1 MLEQRDP
8 RIIPVK
14 VQDELKTA
22 YLSYAMS
29 SITARALP
37 DVRDG
42 LKPSQRR
49 ILVAMHDLNLAP
61 GRGFRKCAKIA
72 GDTSGN
78 YHPHGEAIV
87 YPTLVHMAQPFRL
100 RYPLVDGQGNFG
112 SIDGY
117 PPAAMRYTEARMSHA
132 AVEMLAEIDRNTVDL
147 VENYDETRTEPEV
160 LPARFPNLL
169 CNGSVGISV
178 AYATKLP
185 PHNVTEI
192 CDALTALI
200 ADADIDI
207 DALME
212 YVKAPDFPTGG
223 VIYGMSGV
231 HRAYRTGSGIIRLR
245 ARTHVEEQRDGREQ
259 IIVTEI
265 PYLVDKSTL
274 LEKMAALVRGKTI
287 EDISNIRDESGR
299 DGLRI
304 VIELKR
310 SAHHEVVLNQL
321 FTHSMLQFSFGVN
334 AIAIV
339 KGRPETLNLKQLL
352 EHYVAHRHEVVLRRT
367 RFDLGKAEARAHV
380 LEGLRIALDN
390 IDAIIQLIRASAN
403 PEEARGRLMEE
414 FVLSEIQANAILAM
428 ALQRLTGLEREKI
441 EEEFQEL
448 MQLIEHLKAVLDSRD
463 MQMQIL
469 KDEVADIREK
479 FGDERRTEIVY
490 STEEF
495 DMEDLIARQDMV
507 VTISRTGYIK
517 RMLPSVYRTQ
527 ARGGRGVTGMRT
539 KDEDFVE
546 RLFIANTHS
555 YILFL
560 TARGQCHW
568 LKVYRIPEADRTA
581 RGRPLVNLVKLE
593 DGDEIRAVVAV
604 DEFTDDRYLFTAT
617 RRGIVKKTVL
627 SAYGNVRRNGIIALK
642 IVEGDDLIGA
652 GLVEPAQDI
661 LLATKNGQAV
671 RFSEQNVRSMGRVST
686 GVKGVNL
693 RAGDE
698 TVEMVVLT
706 GEGSLL
712 TVCENG
718 FGKRTEVDQYPK
730 RSRGTMGVIDI
741 KVSDRNGPVVSCK
754 LVQDDE
760 EVMMVTQNGIMIRTP
775 VAGINCIGRNT
786 QGVRLINVD
795 TGDRVIDMTR
805 VVKEEEPVEG
815 VEDGTAADGVTTDG
829 ADNGQMPAQAM
840 EAAAEEEVA
849 EEEVELEQE
858 PDDPLQDEDLDN

>member
-22 YLSYAMS
+22 YLDYAMS

-49 ILVAMHDLNLAP
+49 ILVAMNDLNLAP

-87 YPTLVHMAQPFRL
+87 YPTLVHMAQDFRL

-132 AVEMLAEIDRNTVDL
+132 AVEMLAEIDRDTVDL

-160 LPARFPNLL
+160 LPSRFPNLM

-185 PHNVTEI
+185 PHNVTEV
-192 CDALTALI
+192 CNGLTALI
-200 ADADIDI
+200 DDPEIDI

-212 YVKAPDFPTGG
+212 IISAPDFPTGG

-231 HRAYRTGSGIIRLR
+231 RRAYRTGSGIIQLR
-245 ARTHVEEQRDGREQ
+245 SRTSVETQKDGREQ

-274 LEKMAALVRGKTI
+274 LQKMADLVRSKTI

-310 SAHHEVVLNQL
+310 NAQHEVVLNQL
-321 FTHSMLQFSFGVN
+321 FSHSMLAFSFGVN

-339 KGRPETLNLKQLL
+339 NGRPETLNLKQLL
-352 EHYVAHRHEVVLRRT
+352 EHYVLHRHEVVLRRT

-403 PEEARGRLMEE
+403 PEEARGRLMED
-414 FVLSEIQANAILAM
+414 FSLSEIQASAILAM
-428 ALQRLTGLEREKI
+428 ALSRLTGLEREKI
-441 EEEFQEL
+441 EEEYKEL
-448 MQLIEHLKAVLDSRD
+448 MALIEHLRAVLDSRD
-463 MQMQIL
+463 MQMQII
-469 KDEVADIREK
+469 KDEVADVRQK
-479 FGDERRTEIVY
+479 FGDPRRTEIVY

-495 DMEDLIARQDMV
+495 DMEDLIAREDMV
-507 VTISRTGYIK
+507 VTISGSGYVK
-517 RMLPSVYRTQ
+517 RMSPSVYRTQ
-527 ARGGRGVTGMRT
+527 ARGGRGVTGMKT
-539 KDEDFVE
+539 KEEDFVE

-560 TARGQCHW
+560 TARGHCHW

-581 RGRPLVNLVKLE
+581 RGRPLVNLVQLE
-593 DGDEIRAVVAV
+593 EGDEIRAVVSV
-604 DEFTDDRYLFTAT
+604 DEFTDDRFLFTTT

-627 SAYGNVRRNGIIALK
+627 SAYGNVRRNGIVALK

-652 GLVEPAQDI
+652 GLVEPGQDI

-671 RFSEQNVRSMGRVST
+671 RFSEDNVRSMGRVST

-693 RAGDE
+693 RGDDE
-698 TVEMVVLT
+698 AVEMVVLS

-718 FGKRTEVDQYPK
+718 YGKRTEVGEYP
-730 RSRGTMGVIDI
+730 RRGRGTMGVIDI
-741 KVSDRNGPVVSCK
+741 KTSERNGTVVSCK
-754 LVQDDE
+754 LVEDDD

-775 VAGINCIGRNT
+775 VEGINCIGRNT

-795 TGDRVIDMTR
+795 DGDRVIDMTP
-805 VVKEEEPVEG
+805 VVKEDDTLVDVEEDDANGPA
-815 VEDGTAADGVTTDG
+815 ED
-829 ADNGQMPAQAM
+829 
-840 EAAAEEEVA
+840 AAAPPPDVDEAGESDGEE
-849 EEEVELEQE
+849 
-858 PDDPLQDEDLDN
+858 

>member
-22 YLSYAMS
+22 YLAYAMS

-87 YPTLVHMAQPFRL
+87 YPTLVHMAQNFRL

-132 AVEMLAEIDRNTVDL
+132 AVEMLAEIDRDTVDL
-147 VENYDETRTEPEV
+147 VQNYDETRTEPQV

-200 ADADIDI
+200 DDSDIDI

-212 YVKAPDFPTGG
+212 HVKAPDFPTGG

-231 HRAYRTGSGIIRLR
+231 NRAYRTGSGIIKLR
-245 ARTHVEEQRDGREQ
+245 SRTHVEEQRDGREQ
-259 IIVTEI
+259 IVVTEI

-310 SAHHEVVLNQL
+310 NAQHEVVLNQL

-339 KGRPETLNLKQLL
+339 DGRPETLNLKQLL

-403 PEEARGRLMEE
+403 PEEARGSLMEA
-414 FVLSEIQANAILAM
+414 FALSEIQANAILAM

-441 EEEFQEL
+441 EDEYNEL
-448 MQLIEHLKAVLDSRD
+448 MTLIEHLRAVLESHD
-463 MQMQIL
+463 MQMQII
-469 KDEVADIREK
+469 KDEVADIRTK
-479 FGDERRTEIVY
+479 FGDARRTEIVY

-495 DMEDLIARQDMV
+495 DMEDLIAREDMV

-517 RMLPSVYRTQ
+517 RMAPRVYRTQ

-581 RGRPLVNLVKLE
+581 RGRPLVNLVKIDE
-593 DGDEIRAVVAV
+593 GDEIRAVVAV
-604 DEFTDDRYLFTAT
+604 DEFTDDKYLFTTT

-627 SAYGNVRRNGIIALK
+627 SAYGNIRRDGIIALK
-642 IVEGDDLIGA
+642 ILEGDDLIGA
-652 GLVEPAQDI
+652 GIVEPGQDI
-661 LLATKNGQAV
+661 LLATRNGQAV
-671 RFSEQNVRSMGRVST
+671 RFAEDNVRSMGRVST

-693 RAGDE
+693 RGTDE
-698 TVEMVVLT
+698 AVEMVVLT

-718 FGKRTEVDQYPK
+718 FGKRTQVTEYPK

-741 KVSDRNGPVVSCK
+741 KVSERNGPVVYCK
-754 LVQDDE
+754 LVEDDD

-775 VAGINCIGRNT
+775 VSGISCIGRNT

-795 TGDRVIDMTR
+795 SGDRVIDMTP
-805 VVKEEEPVEG
+805 VVKEEEVPEEAG
-815 VEDGTAADGVTTDG
+815 EEEAGEETGTARTAPVTAPVTAMSPEPAQELEEEDDDG
-829 ADNGQMPAQAM
+829 A
-840 EAAAEEEVA
+840 
-849 EEEVELEQE
+849 E
-858 PDDPLQDEDLDN
+858 PESATSDDDDFNE

>member
-829 ADNGQMPAQAM
+829 ADNGQMLAQAM
-840 EAAAEEEVA
+840 DAAAEEEVA

>member
-22 YLSYAMS
+22 YLDYAMS

-49 ILVAMHDLNLAP
+49 ILVAMNDLNLAP
-61 GRGFRKCAKIA
+61 GGGFRKCAKIA

-100 RYPLVDGQGNFG
+100 RYPLVAGQGNFG

-117 PPAAMRYTEARMSHA
+117 PPAAMRYTEARMSHP
-132 AVEMLAEIDRNTVDL
+132 AVEMLAEIDRDTVDM

-160 LPARFPNLL
+160 LPSRFPNLL

-200 ADADIDI
+200 DDPEIEI

-212 YVKAPDFPTGG
+212 IVKAPDFPTGG

-231 HRAYRTGSGIIRLR
+231 RRAYRTGSGIIALR

-259 IIVTEI
+259 LVVTEI

-274 LEKMAALVRGKTI
+274 LEKMADLVRNKTI

-310 SAHHEVVLNQL
+310 GAQQEVVLNQL

-339 KGRPETLNLKQLL
+339 NGRPETLTLKQML

-380 LEGLRIALDN
+380 LEGLRIALDH
-390 IDAIIQLIRASAN
+390 IDAIIQLIRGSAS
-403 PEEARGRLMEE
+403 PDEARTRLMEQYD
-414 FVLSEIQANAILAM
+414 LSEIQANAILAM
-428 ALQRLTGLEREKI
+428 ALSRLTGLERDKI
-441 EEEFQEL
+441 EEEYTEL
-448 MQLIEHLKAVLDSRD
+448 MTLIEHLRAVLDNRD
-463 MQMQIL
+463 LQMGII
-469 KDEVADIREK
+469 KEEVADIREK

-495 DMEDLIARQDMV
+495 DMEDLIPRQSMV
-507 VTISRTGYIK
+507 VTISRQGYIK
-517 RMLPSVYRTQ
+517 RMSPSVYRTQ

-546 RLFIANTHS
+546 RLFIASTHS

-560 TARGQCHW
+560 TARGYCHW
-568 LKVYRIPEADRTA
+568 LKVYRIPEGERTS
-581 RGRPLVNLVKLE
+581 RGRPLVNLVQLE
-593 DGDEIRAVVAV
+593 EGDEIRAVVPV
-604 DEFTDDRYLFTAT
+604 DEFTDDRFLFTAT
-617 RRGIVKKTVL
+617 RKGIVKKTVL
-627 SAYGNVRRNGIIALK
+627 SAYGNVRRDGIIALK
-642 IVEGDDLIGA
+642 ITEGDDLIGA
-652 GLVEPAQDI
+652 GLVDPGQDVM
-661 LLATKNGQAV
+661 LATRNGQAV
-671 RFSEQNVRSMGRVST
+671 RFAEGDVRSMGRVST
-686 GVKGVNL
+686 GVKGVAL
-693 RAGDE
+693 REGDE
-698 TVEMVVLT
+698 AVEMVVLAD
-706 GEGSLL
+706 EGTVL
-712 TVCENG
+712 TVCQNG
-718 FGKRTEVDQYPK
+718 YGKRTSVDEYPR

-741 KVSDRNGPVVSCK
+741 KTTERNGPVVSCM
-754 LVQDDE
+754 LVEEDDE
-760 EVMMVTQNGIMIRTP
+760 VMIVTQKGVMIRTP
-775 VAGINCIGRNT
+775 VEGINTVGRNT
-786 QGVRLINVD
+786 QGVRVINVD
-795 TGDRVIDMTR
+795 EGDHVIDLTR
-805 VVKEEEPVEG
+805 VVREEEE
-815 VEDGTAADGVTTDG
+815 EELA
-829 ADNGQMPAQAM
+829 
-840 EAAAEEEVA
+840 EAAEAAQEDEAPASGAGAAPEPALADLEPEEEDA
-849 EEEVELEQE
+849 SAEGEEDEEE
-858 PDDPLQDEDLDN
+858 

>member
-14 VQDELKTA
+14 VQDELKSA
-22 YLSYAMS
+22 YLDYAMS

-49 ILVAMHDLNLAP
+49 ILVAMNDLNLAP

-87 YPTLVHMAQPFRL
+87 YPTLVHMAQDFRL

-117 PPAAMRYTEARMSHA
+117 PPAAMRYTEARMSHP
-132 AVEMLAEIDRNTVDL
+132 AVEMLAEIERDTVDM

-160 LPARFPNLL
+160 LPSRFPNLL

-178 AYATKLP
+178 AYATKLA

-192 CDALTALI
+192 CDALAALI
-200 ADADIDI
+200 DDPEIEI
-207 DALME
+207 EALME
-212 YVKAPDFPTGG
+212 IVKAPDFPTGG

-231 HRAYRTGSGIIRLR
+231 RRAYRTGQGIIQLR
-245 ARTHVEEQRDGREQ
+245 SRTHVEQQRDGRER

-274 LEKMAALVRGKTI
+274 LEKMADLVRGKTI

-310 SAHHEVVLNQL
+310 DAQHEVVLNQL
-321 FTHSMLQFSFGVN
+321 FAHSMLQFSFGVN

-339 KGRPETLNLKQLL
+339 NGRPETLTLKQLL

-390 IDAIIQLIRASAN
+390 IDAIITLIRASAS
-403 PEEARGRLMEE
+403 PDQARTRLMEE
-414 FVLSEIQANAILAM
+414 FELSEIQANAILAM
-428 ALQRLTGLEREKI
+428 ALSRLTGLERDKI
-441 EEEFQEL
+441 EEEYSEL
-448 MQLIEHLKAVLDSRD
+448 TKLIDHLRAVLDSRD
-463 MQMQIL
+463 MQMGII
-469 KDEVADIREK
+469 KEEVADIRER
-479 FGDERRTEIVY
+479 FGDDRRTEIVY

-495 DMEDLIARQDMV
+495 DMEDLIPRQNMV
-507 VTISRTGYIK
+507 VTISRQGYIK
-517 RMLPSVYRTQ
+517 RMSPSVYRTQ

-546 RLFIANTHS
+546 RLFIASTHS
-555 YILFL
+555 FILFL
-560 TARGQCHW
+560 TARGYCHW
-568 LKVYRIPEADRTA
+568 LKVYRIPEAERTA
-581 RGRPLVNLVKLE
+581 RGRPLVNLVQLE
-593 DGDEIRAVVAV
+593 EGDEIRAVVSV
-604 DEFTDDRYLFTAT
+604 DEFTDDRFLFTTT
-617 RRGIVKKTVL
+617 RKGIVKKTVL
-627 SAYGNVRRNGIIALK
+627 SAYGNVRANGIIALK
-642 IVEGDDLIGA
+642 ITEGDDLIGA
-652 GLVEPAQDI
+652 GLVEPGQDI
-661 LLATKNGQAV
+661 LLVTANGQAV
-671 RFSEQNVRSMGRVST
+671 RFSENNVRSMGRVST
-686 GVKGVNL
+686 GVKGVAL
-693 RAGDE
+693 REGDE
-698 TVEMVVLT
+698 AVEMVVLENDGT
-706 GEGSLL
+706 LL
-712 TVCENG
+712 TLCQNG
-718 FGKRTEVDQYPK
+718 YGKRTAVEEYPR

-741 KVSDRNGPVVSCK
+741 KASERNGPVVSCK
-754 LVQDDE
+754 QVEEDD

-775 VAGINCIGRNT
+775 VSGINTIGRNT
-786 QGVRLINVD
+786 QGVRVINVD
-795 TGDRVIDMTR
+795 DGDFVIDMTR
-805 VVKEEEPVEG
+805 VVREDAE
-815 VEDGTAADGVTTDG
+815 VEDLEDGDE
-829 ADNGQMPAQAM
+829 
-840 EAAAEEEVA
+840 EASVA
-849 EEEVELEQE
+849 EEAASTDATQQELDESDAD
-858 PDDPLQDEDLDN
+858 PDTEASTDEDEDPAQ

>member
-805 VVKEEEPVEG
+805 VVKEEEAVEG

-829 ADNGQMPAQAM
+829 ADNGQMLAQAM
-840 EAAAEEEVA
+840 DAAA

>member
-200 ADADIDI
+200 VDADIDI

-339 KGRPETLNLKQLL
+339 EGRPETLNLKQLL

-693 RAGDE
+693 RDGDE

-805 VVKEEEPVEG
+805 VVKEEEAVEG

-849 EEEVELEQE
+849 EEEVESEQE
-858 PDDPLQDEDLDN
+858 SDDPLQDEDLDN

>member
-1 MLEQRDP
+1 MLEPRDP

-22 YLSYAMS
+22 YLAYAMS

-49 ILVAMHDLNLAP
+49 ILVAMNDLNLAP

-87 YPTLVHMAQPFRL
+87 YPTLVHMAQDFRL

-132 AVEMLAEIDRNTVDL
+132 AVEMLAEIDRDTVDL
-147 VENYDETRTEPEV
+147 VQNYDETRTEPEV

-192 CDALTALI
+192 CNALSALI
-200 ADADIDI
+200 DDAELDI

-223 VIYGMSGV
+223 IIYGMSGV
-231 HRAYRTGSGIIRLR
+231 NRAYRTGSGIIKLR
-245 ARTHVEEQRDGREQ
+245 SRTHVEEQRDGREQ

-310 SAHHEVVLNQL
+310 NAQHEVVLNQL

-339 KGRPETLNLKQLL
+339 KGRPETLNLKQML

-367 RFDLGKAEARAHV
+367 RFDLIKAEARAHV

-403 PEEARGRLMEE
+403 AEEARGSLMEA
-414 FVLSEIQANAILAM
+414 FTLSEIQANAILAM

-441 EEEFQEL
+441 EEEYQEL
-448 MQLIEHLKAVLDSRD
+448 MTLITHLKAVLDSRD
-463 MQMQIL
+463 MQMQII
-469 KDEVADIREK
+469 KDEVGDIREK
-479 FGDERRTEIVY
+479 FGDPRRTEIVY

-495 DMEDLIARQDMV
+495 DMEDLIAREDMV
-507 VTISRTGYIK
+507 VTISRSGYIK

-555 YILFL
+555 YLLFL
-560 TARGQCHW
+560 TAKGKCHW

-581 RGRPLVNLVKLE
+581 RGRPLVNLVKIE
-593 DGDEIRAVVAV
+593 EGDEIRAVVSV
-604 DEFTDDRYLFTAT
+604 DEFTDDKYLFTTT

-627 SAYGNVRRNGIIALK
+627 SAYGNIRRDGIIALK
-642 IVEGDDLIGA
+642 ILEGDDLIGA
-652 GLVEPAQDI
+652 GLVEPDQDI
-661 LLATKNGQAV
+661 LLATRNGLAV
-671 RFSEQNVRSMGRVST
+671 RFSEGNVRSMGRVST

-693 RAGDE
+693 REGDE

-706 GEGSLL
+706 GEGYLL

-718 FGKRTEVDQYPK
+718 YGKRTAVGEYPK
-730 RSRGTMGVIDI
+730 RTRGTMGVIDI
-741 KVSDRNGPVVSCK
+741 KASKRNGPVVSCK
-754 LVQDDE
+754 LVVDDD
-760 EVMMVTQNGIMIRTP
+760 EVMMVTQNGIMIRTT
-775 VAGINCIGRNT
+775 VEGINCIGRNT

-805 VVKEEEPVEG
+805 VVKEEEQPEVEG
-815 VEDGTAADGVTTDG
+815 EADGEATVGDTADDTNASPAAVDDSSDEASG
-829 ADNGQMPAQAM
+829 AP
-840 EAAAEEEVA
+840 E
-849 EEEVELEQE
+849 
-858 PDDPLQDEDLDN
+858 

>member
-805 VVKEEEPVEG
+805 VVKEEEAVEG

-840 EAAAEEEVA
+840 DAAA